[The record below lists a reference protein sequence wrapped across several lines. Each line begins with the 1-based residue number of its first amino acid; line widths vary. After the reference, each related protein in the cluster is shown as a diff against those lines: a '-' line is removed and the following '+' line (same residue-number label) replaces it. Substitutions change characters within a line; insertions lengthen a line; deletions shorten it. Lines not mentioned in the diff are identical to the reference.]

1 MHTRII
7 MERMREHGVPI
18 ERVIHGGGIP
28 QKNDLLNQV
37 YANVLNMPVLVPE
50 RSITSLGSAIFA
62 FLAAGTFATIED
74 AQRALCPSYRVIEPR
89 AAESSVYERLHPL
102 YRDLYFSLGQRD
114 SSPVSI
120 GNVLPALRK
129 IASDVR
135 SATA

>member
-62 FLAAGTFATIED
+62 FLAAGTFATIEE

-89 AAESSVYERLHPL
+89 PEEAATYELLYPL
-102 YRDLYFSLGQRD
+102 FRDLYFSLGQRD

-129 IASDVR
+129 IAADAR
-135 SATA
+135 ATLA